1 MLNTT
6 RRLAVAAIVL
16 PAVLAVTGCASS
28 DTPAPATTQSAGSST
43 SSETSTVAAA
53 KGHADKAAFLAALKA
68 ASTDTTSAHVEMVL
82 HAQGQTISMTG
93 DTRVDAKNPAM
104 KMSMDMGTGKL
115 EMILVD
121 KVMYMQGMPGLK
133 AGTWAKLD
141 VTGEIGK
148 QLEKSLAQ
156 ADPTKMYE
164 TYQRAVTDVK
174 YLGDETVDGQVL
186 QQYKVTM
193 DTKELGDAVADAG
206 TTLPDTVEYTM
217 WLDDKDHVRQVKYSL
232 AGVEAQM
239 KMSKY
244 GEPVT
249 ITAPPA
255 ADVVE
260 VPTS

>member
-16 PAVLAVTGCASS
+16 PAVLAVTACGSS
-28 DTPAPATTQSAGSST
+28 DTPAPATTQSASST
-43 SSETSTVAAA
+43 SSQTSTVAAP

-68 ASTDTTSAHVEMVL
+68 ASADTTSAHVEMVL
-82 HAQGQTISMTG
+82 KTQGQTIAMTG

-121 KVMYMQGMPGLK
+121 KVMYLQGMPGMK

-141 VTGEIGK
+141 VTGEMGK
-148 QLEKSLAQ
+148 QLEKSLEQ

-164 TYQRAVTDVK
+164 TYERAVTDVK
-174 YLGDETVDGQVL
+174 YVGEETVDGQVL
-186 QQYKVTM
+186 QQYEVTM

-232 AGVEAQM
+232 AGVEAEM

-244 GEPVT
+244 GEPVD
-249 ITAPPA
+249 IKAPKA